1 MFTFPIKS
9 GVVPLFTLLSSFG
22 GTIEQ
27 ILTEMKDFKGYRTTC
42 LGGKEVLPVVL
53 PGAREKKQSISHA
66 RMLYVLV
73 FNNNVFTLLLFKS
86 ITTAFKLNIATFL
99 LGK

>member
-22 GTIEQ
+22 GTMEQ
-27 ILTEMKDFKGYRTTC
+27 KLTEMKDFQGCRTTC
-42 LGGKEVLPVVL
+42 FGGKEVLPAVL
-53 PGAREKKQSISHA
+53 PGAREKKQSSSHS

-73 FNNNVFTLLLFKS
+73 FNNVFALLLFRS